1 MDKDLTPEGRKAL
14 NKVVLASV
22 VGATIEW
29 YDFFLYGIM
38 AGLVFNAQ
46 YFPGHDPVVN
56 TMLAYATF
64 AVGFVARPIGGV
76 IFGHFGDKV
85 GRKSMLIITLTLM
98 GAATFLMGLLPNYAT
113 IGLWAPILLLL
124 LRVVQGLAVGGEW
137 GGAVLMTF
145 ESAPGHKRGYY
156 ASLPQVG
163 LAIGLCL
170 GAGVTGVL
178 SYSLTDAHFLAWG
191 WRAAFLLSGI
201 LIFSGLYIRL
211 KVMESPQFTALQK
224 SGKALRLPFVE
235 MLKRH
240 PRNVVL
246 GMGAR
251 YIDGVVF
258 NVYAVFTISYLTSQ
272 LDLSRTMVLGGLF
285 CAAFVMIF
293 AIPLF
298 GHLSDRYGRRLIYG
312 AGALGCGICSFAS
325 FFVFQSTLAPVWIWL
340 AIIVPFG
347 VVYAAVYGPE
357 AALFCELFS
366 TEVRY
371 SGVSFVY
378 QFSGIFASGL
388 TPLIATSLLDIGHS
402 SPWLICVYT
411 LAVAAISAI
420 SVYLMNEVVVSQSPV
435 TSQRVRHAR

>member
-1 MDKDLTPEGRKAL
+1 MDKELTPEDRRAL

-29 YDFFLYGIM
+29 YDFFLYGII

-46 YFPGHDPVVN
+46 YFPGHDPVIN

-64 AVGFVARPIGGV
+64 AVGFLARPVGGV

-98 GAATFLMGLLPNYAT
+98 GAATFLMGLLPTYSA
-113 IGLWAPILLLL
+113 IGIWAPILLLL
-124 LRVVQGLAVGGEW
+124 LRIVQGLAVGGEW
-137 GGAVLMTF
+137 GGAVLMTY
-145 ESAPGHKRGYY
+145 ESAPEHKRGYY
-156 ASLPQVG
+156 ASLPQTG
-163 LAIGLCL
+163 LALGLCL
-170 GAGVTGVL
+170 GAGVTGIL
-178 SYSLTDAHFLAWG
+178 SYTLTDTHFLAWG
-191 WRAAFLLSGI
+191 WRIAFLLSGV

-211 KVMESPQFTALQK
+211 KVMESPQFAAVQK
-224 SGKALRLPFVE
+224 SGQALRLPFVE

-240 PRNVVL
+240 PKNVVL

-293 AIPLF
+293 AIPVF
-298 GHLSDRYGRRLIYG
+298 GGLSDRYGRRLVYG
-312 AGALGCGICSFAS
+312 LGSLGCGASSFVS
-325 FFVFQSTLAPVWIWL
+325 FFVFQTTLAPVWIWL

-357 AALFCELFS
+357 AALFCELFT

-388 TPLIATSLLDIGHS
+388 TPLIATALLDAGNN
-402 SPWLICVYT
+402 SPWLISTYT
-411 LAVAAISAI
+411 LAVAIISMI
-420 SVYLMNEVVVSQSPV
+420 SVYLMDEVVVGSYQPGPKRPS
-435 TSQRVRHAR
+435 SGR